1 MMRGSENEAGVAKEG
16 ETTKPSPPA
25 PNISKPSVQNPAP
38 MLCYPDCVT
47 RRGITMALSRSGLT
61 LSVFFLLGASTQV
74 ITLSESR
81 ASIYTY
87 IDDAGVQT
95 FTNQLES
102 VPEQYRNSLT
112 SQEYDRPPAV
122 SSAPPR
128 AVAESPTRSADSR
141 VVTASGEY
149 RLGDHDTRTDGARL
163 AVEAA
168 KRDALEQV
176 ATYLERVTEV
186 HDMNL
191 TRDDIRSYTAGIV
204 TVLEET
210 ITTRVEN
217 ESIVIRAELTAEI
230 DPHEV
235 AQAIAALRE
244 HDNAILE
251 LTALRAETDRLQE
264 QLDATNRALAAA
276 PSADEVQQL
285 TRQRDDMLNDLQA
298 NALVSQA
305 WTSWAYP
312 TLGLY
317 SYPWIAG
324 PGTNGLLLQ
333 AQRLSPRHRHLA
345 QAQQTIAT
353 QNGTLAPAPTH
364 AFSSPLR
371 RSLLAPSPSTQS
383 RQTPPLLNQ
392 QGLPAK
398 VGDIVTIPTPRSVP
412 PVMHQSAPQPQP
424 YQLHPSHFWRPSP
437 PNIHTAPSIT
447 QQTPSISRPLG
458 GPSGHGSNGQSRGN
472 SGGRGR

>member
-1 MMRGSENEAGVAKEG
+1 MSSLW
-16 ETTKPSPPA
+16 ETTKPSPSA
-25 PNISKPSVQNPAP
+25 ANLSKP
-38 MLCYPDCVT
+38 L
-47 RRGITMALSRSGLT
+47 LGLT
-61 LSVFFLLGASTQV
+61 LSVLFLLGVSTHV
-74 ITLSESR
+74 ITAPDSR

-87 IDDAGVQT
+87 TDEAGVQT

-102 VPEQYRNSLT
+102 VPEQYRNRLT
-112 SQEYDRPPAV
+112 SQELDRPPAA

-141 VVTASGEY
+141 IVTASGEY

-186 HDMNL
+186 RDMNL

-244 HDNAILE
+244 NDSAMLE
-251 LTALRAETDRLQE
+251 LTVLRAETDRLQE

-276 PSADEVQQL
+276 PSAEEVQQL
-285 TRQRDDMLNDLQA
+285 SRQRDDMLNDLQA

-312 TLGLY
+312 TLGFY

-324 PGTNGLLLQ
+324 PGINGLLLQ
-333 AQRLSPRHRHLA
+333 AQRLSPRHCHLA
-345 QAQQTIAT
+345 QAQQTIAA
-353 QNGTLAPAPTH
+353 QNGALVPAPAH
-364 AFSSPLR
+364 AFNPTLR
-371 RSLLAPSPSTQS
+371 RSLLVPSPSMQS
-383 RQTPPLLNQ
+383 RHAPPLLNQ

-398 VGDIVTIPTPRSVP
+398 VGDIVTIPTPRSIP
-412 PVMHQSAPQPQP
+412 PVMHRSAPQPQP

-437 PNIHTAPSIT
+437 SNIHTAPSIP
-447 QQTPSISRPLG
+447 QQSPSVSSRPSG
-458 GPSGHGSNGQSRGN
+458 KYPGPGSGYSH
-472 SGGRGR
+472 SGGGHRSR

>member
-1 MMRGSENEAGVAKEG
+1 MS
-16 ETTKPSPPA
+16 
-25 PNISKPSVQNPAP
+25 
-38 MLCYPDCVT
+38 
-47 RRGITMALSRSGLT
+47 LSRRAFPISA
-61 LSVFFLLGASTQV
+61 VLLACFSIPALAPSAGF
-74 ITLSESR
+74 

-87 IDDAGVQT
+87 TDDAGVQT

-102 VPEQYRNSLT
+102 VPEQYRNRLT
-112 SQEYDRPPAV
+112 SQEFDGPPAV
-122 SSAPPR
+122 SFVPPR
-128 AVAESPTRSADSR
+128 AVAEPPTRSADSR
-141 VVTASGEY
+141 IVTASGEY

-186 HDMNL
+186 RDLNL

-204 TVLEET
+204 KVLEET
-210 ITTRVEN
+210 VTTRVEN

-244 HDNAILE
+244 NDSAMRE

-285 TRQRDDMLNDLQA
+285 SRQRDDMLNDLQT

-312 TLGLY
+312 TLGFY

-324 PGTNGLLLQ
+324 PGINGLLLQ

-345 QAQQTIAT
+345 QAQQTIAA
-353 QNGTLAPAPTH
+353 QHGALAPATTH
-364 AFSSPLR
+364 ASSQAALR
-371 RSLLAPSPSTQS
+371 RSLLVPSPSMQS
-383 RQTPPLLNQ
+383 RHAPPLLNQ

-398 VGDIVTIPTPRSVP
+398 VGDIVTIPAPRSIP
-412 PVMHQSAPQPQP
+412 PAMQQSAPQPQP

-437 PNIHTAPSIT
+437 PNIHSAPSIP
-447 QQTPSISRPLG
+447 TPRNSVSPQR
-458 GPSGHGSNGQSRGN
+458 SGTYRSL
-472 SGGRGR
+472 SGGGRAARGR

>member
-1 MMRGSENEAGVAKEG
+1 MS
-16 ETTKPSPPA
+16 
-25 PNISKPSVQNPAP
+25 
-38 MLCYPDCVT
+38 
-47 RRGITMALSRSGLT
+47 LSRSGFT
-61 LSVFFLLGASTQV
+61 LSTLFLLG
-74 ITLSESR
+74 LSIQAIMVPSSV

-87 IDDAGVQT
+87 TDDAGVQT

-102 VPEQYRNSLT
+102 VPEQYRNRLT
-112 SQEYDRPPAV
+112 SQEFDGPPAV
-122 SSAPPR
+122 SFVPPR
-128 AVAESPTRSADSR
+128 AVAEPPTRSADSR
-141 VVTASGEY
+141 IVTASGEY

-186 HDMNL
+186 RDMNL

-204 TVLEET
+204 KVLEET

-217 ESIVIRAELTAEI
+217 ESIVIRAKLTAEI

-244 HDNAILE
+244 NDSAMRE
-251 LTALRAETDRLQE
+251 LTVLRAETDRLQE

-276 PSADEVQQL
+276 PSAEEVQQL
-285 TRQRDDMLNDLQA
+285 SRQRDDMLNDLQA

-312 TLGLY
+312 TLGFY

-324 PGTNGLLLQ
+324 PGINGLLLQ
-333 AQRLSPRHRHLA
+333 AQRLSPRHRRLA
-345 QAQQTIAT
+345 QAQQTIAA
-353 QNGTLAPAPTH
+353 QNGALEPAPAH
-364 AFSSPLR
+364 AFNPTLR
-371 RSLLAPSPSTQS
+371 RSLLVPSPSMQS
-383 RQTPPLLNQ
+383 RPAPPLLNQ

-398 VGDIVTIPTPRSVP
+398 LGDIVTIPTPRSIP
-412 PVMHQSAPQPQP
+412 PVMHRSAPQPQP

-437 PNIHTAPSIT
+437 SNIPTAPSIT

-458 GPSGHGSNGQSRGN
+458 GPSGHGSSGQSRSS

>member
-1 MMRGSENEAGVAKEG
+1 MS
-16 ETTKPSPPA
+16 
-25 PNISKPSVQNPAP
+25 
-38 MLCYPDCVT
+38 
-47 RRGITMALSRSGLT
+47 LSRSGLT
-61 LSVFFLLGASTQV
+61 LSVLFLLGVSTHV
-74 ITLSESR
+74 IAAPDSR

-87 IDDAGVQT
+87 TDEAGVQT

-102 VPEQYRNSLT
+102 VPEQYRNRLT
-112 SQEYDRPPAV
+112 SQEFDAPPAV

-128 AVAESPTRSADSR
+128 AVAQSATRSADSR
-141 VVTASGEY
+141 IVTASGEY
-149 RLGDHDTRTDGARL
+149 HLGDHDTRTDGARL
-163 AVEAA
+163 AVETA

-186 HDMNL
+186 RDMNL

-217 ESIVIRAELTAEI
+217 ESIVIRADLTAEI

-235 AQAIAALRE
+235 AQAIASLQENDSAMR
-244 HDNAILE
+244 E

-276 PSADEVQQL
+276 PSPDEVRQL
-285 TRQRDDMLNDLQA
+285 SRQRYDMLNDLQA

-345 QAQQTIAT
+345 QAQQTIAA
-353 QNGTLAPAPTH
+353 QNDALAPAPAH
-364 AFSSPLR
+364 GFNLALR
-371 RSLLAPSPSTQS
+371 RSLLVPSPSTQS
-383 RQTPPLLNQ
+383 PHAPPLLNQ

-412 PVMHQSAPQPQP
+412 PVMHRSAPQPQP

-437 PNIHTAPSIT
+437 PNIPTAPSIT
-447 QQTPSISRPLG
+447 QQTPSISRPMG
-458 GPSGHGSNGQSRGN
+458 GPAGHSGSGQSRGS